1 MCEVSRLVISM
12 SARARKAVKRLS
24 NTYEVGLCGLVELRF
39 GSGSDLSVC
48 RASASCRASVD
59 DRQRSQGTDVP
70 GDRVAE
76 SNAEASMI
84 CAICNK

>member
-1 MCEVSRLVISM
+1 M

-39 GSGSDLSVC
+39 GSSSNLSVC
-48 RASASCRASVD
+48 WTSASSQARID
-59 DRQRSQGTDVP
+59 DRQRSQGMDVP

-84 CAICNK
+84 CAIRDE

>member
-1 MCEVSRLVISM
+1 M
-12 SARARKAVKRLS
+12 SARAPKALKRLS

-39 GSGSDLSVC
+39 SSGSDLGVYWASV
-48 RASASCRASVD
+48 SCRAAED
-59 DRQRSQGTDVP
+59 DRQRSRGMDVP

-84 CAICNK
+84 CAIRDN

>member
-1 MCEVSRLVISM
+1 VCEVSRLVIHM
-12 SARARKAVKRLS
+12 SARARKAVKRLL

-39 GSGSDLSVC
+39 GSSSDLGVCWPSVSC
-48 RASASCRASVD
+48 QARAD
-59 DRQRSQGTDVP
+59 DRQGSRGMDVP

-84 CAICNK
+84 CAIRDE